1 MAVPPPK
8 RQPPRPGAR
17 RLDAEQP
24 EKSSFLSSPFFWVC
38 FAFLGLIAAY
48 LLQQR
53 LAEMNQRPAPVAEKT
68 PVVEKP
74 PVVIETP
81 KVEPPPV
88 VVVTPPPVIAPPKPE
103 QIKPPIIVEEE
114 LPKFNRFYKTVSTRL
129 VPAHLGDPKMSLK
142 KEIKA
147 GQELRA
153 SPTAPL
159 PVASGDGAKRALLRK
174 TVEEYWAKIDPD
186 RCLPHPDAEAFPGKV
201 LEPADRVITAV
212 SIPVNRSRW
221 HSTGTYAAPGERIT
235 FRIPAG
241 DIDMGLVARIGCH
254 NDDITSDFAIKRE
267 NWHRFPVIT
276 NTVALNKRVIELAN
290 PFGGPIYIE
299 MPGNDKNG
307 KSRDQVRIEI
317 VGAVEAPN
325 FTLGKTTRAEWENS
339 RLAPAPWAEMIC
351 DKMVVSVPSKHIR
364 ELSYAEATELMKTW
378 TETVEACD
386 WLAAWKDRRS
396 AERIVSDAE
405 ISIGWMHSGYPIK
418 CYLDSAKDSVN
429 VTKLRKEGNWGFF
442 HELGHNHQSSLWTYA
457 GYTEVTCNLF
467 ALYCMEKIAGKKL
480 GDGHGED
487 MAAMAAEMALDPK
500 AHGASAFHLLSQY
513 YHPVKQFGW
522 ISLQQTFAE
531 LNGRK
536 DIKKADGMVK
546 KNLGIAGREVEKQQE
561 ALDKE
566 KHQLDLKIKAA
577 VREKKEGDK
586 AAAETRLAEIFKEEK
601 KIKEALGA
609 LSKHD
614 SDERKKDIFVRT
626 WSQEAG
632 ANLGPYFA
640 NFGWPYTDSM
650 KTMLTPLKPWL
661 PANFPPTK
669 PGAKPAKSTLFG
681 SKNEAMA
688 GKDEAQ
694 GDNQSTNAQ

>member
-1 MAVPPPK
+1 V
-8 RQPPRPGAR
+8 R
-17 RLDAEQP
+17 EEP
-24 EKSSFLSSPFFWVC
+24 EAGSFLSNPLFWVV
-38 FAFLGLIAAY
+38 FALLGLIAAF

-53 LAEMNQRPAPVAEKT
+53 LAELTPKPVA
-68 PVVEKP
+68 VVEAP
-74 PVVIETP
+74 PVVVAPPAVVETP

-88 VVVTPPPVIAPPKPE
+88 VVAPPVVTEAPKPPE
-103 QIKPPIIVEEE
+103 PVKPVVVFKEEE
-114 LPKFNRFYKTVSTRL
+114 PKYNRFYRTVSTRI
-129 VPAHLGDPKMSLK
+129 VKAHVGDPKANLK
-142 KEIKA
+142 KEVQA
-147 GQELRA
+147 AHALRA
-153 SPTAPL
+153 SPNAPL
-159 PVASGDGAKRALLRK
+159 HVASGDAGKHAAIRA
-174 TVEEYWAKIDPD
+174 VVDAYWSKLDPD
-186 RCLPHPDAEAFPGKV
+186 HCVPHPDADAFPGKV
-201 LEPADRVITAV
+201 LEPADRVITTV
-212 SIPVNRSRW
+212 NIPVNRSRW

-235 FRIPAG
+235 FRIPAA
-241 DIDMGLVARIGCH
+241 DADLGLVARIGCH
-254 NDDITSDFAIKRE
+254 GDDIISSLKRE
-267 NWHRFPVIT
+267 DWHRFPVIT
-276 NTVALNKRVIELAN
+276 NSVALNKRVVELAN
-290 PFGGPIYIE
+290 PFGGPIYID
-299 MPGNDKNG
+299 MPGGDKFA
-307 KSRDQVRIEI
+307 KSRDQIRIEI

-325 FTLGKTTRAEWENS
+325 FTLGKTTRSEWENS
-339 RLAPAPWAEMIC
+339 QLAPAPWAEMIC

-364 ELSYAEATELMKTW
+364 ELSFADATELMKTW

-418 CYLDSAKDSVN
+418 CYLDSAKDSVD
-429 VTKLRKEGNWGFF
+429 VHKLRKEGNWGFF

-457 GYTEVTCNLF
+457 GYTEVTNNLF
-467 ALYCMEKIAGKKL
+467 SLYCMEKIAGKKL

-500 AHGASAFHLLSQY
+500 AHADSAFHLLSQY

-531 LNGRK
+531 LGGRK
-536 DIKKADGMVK
+536 DIRKADGMVK

-566 KHQLDLKIKAA
+566 KHQLELKIKAA
-577 VREKKEGDK
+577 IREKKEEDK
-586 AAAETRLAEIFKEEK
+586 VAAEARMAEIAKEEK

-626 WSQEAG
+626 WSKEAG
-632 ANLGPYFA
+632 SNLGPYFS

-650 KTMLTPLKPWL
+650 KTMLTPLKPWM

-681 SKNEAMA
+681 SKNESMA

-694 GDNQSTNAQ
+694 GDNQASNSQ

>member
-1 MAVPPPK
+1 MALPPPK
-8 RQPPRPGAR
+8 RQPPRPSAR
-17 RLDAEQP
+17 RPASEQP
-24 EKSSFLSSPFFWVC
+24 EESSFLSNPLFWVT
-38 FAFLGLIAAY
+38 FVLLGLVAAY

-53 LAEMNQRPAPVAEKT
+53 LAENTPK
-68 PVVEKP
+68 PVVLVEP
-74 PVVIETP
+74 PKVIETP
-81 KVEPPPV
+81 KVVEPPKVVDAPKIVEAPKVVEAPKPPEPTKPIPV
-88 VVVTPPPVIAPPKPE
+88 VT
-103 QIKPPIIVEEE
+103 EE
-114 LPKFNRFYKTVSTRL
+114 LPKLNRFYRTVSTRI
-129 VPAHLGDPKMSLK
+129 VKAHLGDPKAPLK
-142 KEIKA
+142 KEVQA
-147 GQELRA
+147 AHALRA
-153 SPTAPL
+153 SPHAPL
-159 PVASGDGAKRALLRK
+159 HVAAGDSGKRASIRAL
-174 TVEEYWAKIDPD
+174 VDAYWSKLDPD
-186 RCLPHPDAEAFPGKV
+186 RCIPHPDADAFPGKV
-201 LEPADRVITAV
+201 LEPADRVITTV
-212 SIPVNRSRW
+212 NLPVNRSRW

-235 FRIPAG
+235 FRIPAA
-241 DIDMGLVARIGCH
+241 DADMGLVARIGCH
-254 NDDITSDFAIKRE
+254 NDDIVGALKRE
-267 NWHRFPVIT
+267 DWHRFPVIT
-276 NTVALNKRVIELAN
+276 NTVALNKRVVELAN

-299 MPGNDKNG
+299 MPGNDKNA

-339 RLAPAPWAEMIC
+339 QLAPAPWAEMIC

-364 ELSYAEATELMKTW
+364 ELSFADATELMKTW

-418 CYLDSAKDSVN
+418 CYLDSAKDSVD
-429 VTKLRKEGNWGFF
+429 VHKLRKEGNWGFF
-442 HELGHNHQSSLWTYA
+442 HELGHNHQSSLWTYS
-457 GYTEVTCNLF
+457 GYTEVTNNLF
-467 ALYCMEKIAGKKL
+467 SLYCMEKIAGKKL

-500 AHGASAFHLLSQY
+500 AHAASAFHLLAQY

-531 LNGRK
+531 LGGRK

-546 KNLGIAGREVEKQQE
+546 KNLGLAGREVEKQQE
-561 ALDKE
+561 ALEKE
-566 KHQLDLKIKAA
+566 KHQLELKVKAA
-577 VREKKEGDK
+577 IREKKEDDK
-586 AAAETRLAEIFKEEK
+586 VAAEARMAEIAKEEK
-601 KIKEALGA
+601 KLKDATGA
-609 LSKHD
+609 LAKHD

-626 WSQEAG
+626 WSKEAG

-640 NFGWPYTDSM
+640 TFGWPYTDSM
-650 KTMLTPLKPWL
+650 KTMLTPLKPWM

-669 PGAKPAKSTLFG
+669 PGAKPTRSTLFG

-694 GDNQSTNAQ
+694 GDNQASNAQ